1 MNRVHGK
8 IHPLHNNVLITD
20 MNFDEVTTS
29 GGIILRSDNGKV
41 DGIRPRWGKVWAIG
55 PKQTDVAV
63 GQWIL
68 VEHGRWSRGITVVD
82 NEVDIT
88 IYRTDP
94 ECILLVSD
102 TPPV

>member
-1 MNRVHGK
+1 
-8 IHPLHNNVLITD
+8 
-20 MNFDEVTTS
+20 MNFDEVITS

-88 IYRTDP
+88 IYRADP